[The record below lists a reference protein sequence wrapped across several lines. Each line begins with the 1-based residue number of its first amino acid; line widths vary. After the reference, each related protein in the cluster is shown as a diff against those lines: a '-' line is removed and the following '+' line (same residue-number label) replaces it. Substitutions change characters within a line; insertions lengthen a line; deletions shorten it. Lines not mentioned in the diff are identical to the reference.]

1 MKGLLLGMFLLGSFS
16 VIGSEK
22 ILDNTLITLINSG
35 LECSNQ
41 GVDTSLGCIG
51 NTSSCTMETTFE
63 CVDDEGVTKATV
75 VETERAKHE
84 GNYLVAKEVLKV
96 ETTFDN

>member
-1 MKGLLLGMFLLGSFS
+1 MSFKF
-16 VIGSEK
+16 INYFINKEK
-22 ILDNTLITLINSG
+22 QKWKDYY
-35 LECSNQ
+35 
-41 GVDTSLGCIG
+41 
-51 NTSSCTMETTFE
+51 E

-75 VETERAKHE
+75 VKTERAKHE